1 MTSPKIKRFINQS
14 FRPHHDATLLSCYDA
29 MMSLLLIL
37 KMSYLE
43 DREIEMQC
51 YTYFESLKFS
61 RASKDYYV
69 VLYVG
74 GRLYGIDVL
83 ESLVELSIC
92 VELRPL
98 C

>member
-1 MTSPKIKRFINQS
+1 
-14 FRPHHDATLLSCYDA
+14 

-61 RASKDYYV
+61 RASKCSANSMPRVAHD
-69 VLYVG
+69 LNEKTQTG
-74 GRLYGIDVL
+74 LALNEEGYGI
-83 ESLVELSIC
+83 
-92 VELRPL
+92 
-98 C
+98 